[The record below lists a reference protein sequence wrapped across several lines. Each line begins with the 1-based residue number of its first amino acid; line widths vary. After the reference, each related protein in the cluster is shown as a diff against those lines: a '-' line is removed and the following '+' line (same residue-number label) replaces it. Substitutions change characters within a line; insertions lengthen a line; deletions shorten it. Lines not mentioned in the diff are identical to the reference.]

1 MSDPLGRW
9 FPALDPVTGMFT
21 LPLWIAGALAALLVV
36 FCILAFNRAGR
47 EGMAGVLAR
56 VSLVLLAATATW
68 FILESMSTHRVN
80 AERQALD
87 ARASE
92 LAARGALPG
101 SALACLDA
109 IAGDMVE
116 GSCEKALFQ
125 TPAAAAAAVSY
136 VSAQVALL
144 TDATNF
150 IRRGNA
156 GYEPMVAGLRRAV
169 EVDRYGIVAHV
180 LATLSGCTDEKC
192 DALAIM
198 KDASRVR
205 AHLTERPFDSYIRR
219 HASVWPVPAPS
230 PVAQQWQPGRAPGAP
245 ALSSLPGA
253 ASSYAARA
261 PGTHVPGAQVPGAHV
276 FFPSADSIP
285 AVSIMTSE
293 PPVEPEATTGSAT
306 QEPAA
311 ARRPQALQKPQP
323 VPARRPPQASV
334 APPPTPAPGPI
345 DLNAAARSAPTGTAA
360 Q

>member
-36 FCILAFNRAGR
+36 FCIVAFNRAGR
-47 EGMAGVLAR
+47 EGMAGTLAR
-56 VSLVLLAATATW
+56 LSLVLLGATATW
-68 FILESMSTHRVN
+68 FVLESMSAQRVN
-80 AERQALD
+80 SERQALD

-92 LAARGALPG
+92 LAARGAMPG

-109 IAGDMVE
+109 IAGDTVE

-125 TPAAAAAAVSY
+125 TPAATAAAVSY
-136 VSAQVALL
+136 VSAQIALL

-156 GYEPMVAGLRRAV
+156 GYESVIAGLRRAV

-192 DALAIM
+192 DALAIL

-205 AHLTERPFDSYIRR
+205 ANLAERPFDSYIRR
-219 HASVWPVPAPS
+219 HATVWPSPAPP
-230 PVAQQWQPGRAPGAP
+230 PVAQQWRSGGAP
-245 ALSSLPGA
+245 ALTALPGA
-253 ASSYAARA
+253 ASSYAAR
-261 PGTHVPGAQVPGAHV
+261 PVGANV

-285 AVSIMTSE
+285 PVSIMTTE
-293 PPVEPEATTGSAT
+293 PSAEPETTTGSASQDAPT
-306 QEPAA
+306 AKRPPA
-311 ARRPQALQKPQP
+311 QKAQP
-323 VPARRPPQASV
+323 VPPRRPPQASV
-334 APPPTPAPGPI
+334 VPSAPPAQTTPTAGAPGPM
-345 DLNAAARSAPTGTAA
+345 DLNAAARSAPGGATV